1 MKTMRI
7 DLAAKTIAK
16 NNNLQLEVIENF
28 AGTSYGYKEYIFKE
42 NDKEIGCLSKVRET
56 HFDKVLAAG
65 NKWCVSHYSDNGTEE
80 LYCSTLKD
88 AEEFV
93 LNGGEEEY

>member
-1 MKTMRI
+1 MKTIRI
-7 DLAAKTIAK
+7 DSVAKTIAK

-28 AGTSYGYKEYIFKE
+28 AGCSYGYKEYSFSK
-42 NDKEIGCLSKVRET
+42 DGKEIGVISKVRET
-56 HFDKVLAAG
+56 SFERLLAAG

-93 LNGGEEEY
+93 LNGGEEY